1 MNKKEFNKY
10 CAEVMGYKVEEF
22 SDLGTGNP
30 LTGQD
35 ETYLVFGRS
44 IYDPYDDLNQMV
56 EAFDKL
62 WYVEPLDE
70 SWYFEIGKQKN
81 IKQAMRDFIES
92 TRGSDE

>member
-44 IYDPYDDLNQMV
+44 IYDPYDDLNQMAEV
-56 EAFDKL
+56 FDKL
-62 WYVEPLDE
+62 ME
-70 SWYFEIGKQKN
+70 S
-81 IKQAMRDFIES
+81 ADFIMFKFMTYDLS
-92 TRGSDE
+92 LIHI